1 MWQVDKILISII
13 KHSWMFRM
21 LVDVAV
27 YINAKTDSTVGAGEN
42 KFLFYILVSAKIT
55 VKDFIQI

>member
-1 MWQVDKILISII
+1 
-13 KHSWMFRM
+13 M

-55 VKDFIQI
+55 VRILFKYRIIKGFIKVH